1 MDVRMPDGTIIRN
14 VPDGTSQ
21 EEVLETYAAA
31 VQRSRPVVDDSIL
44 DARDARA
51 KNPAPTALDI
61 FRARQRDSPVT
72 RLLEGGKWPTMALGQ
87 KLAHYASPVI
97 GDSPAKFMDELI
109 NSEREDYRKNKV
121 ILGRD
126 PDAWDVAGGVGS
138 AANMAAMIPTRSV
151 GAAGPML
158 PRPILSG
165 APTLPGRMAQGAGI
179 GAISSSLIPVEN
191 SNDFA
196 RDNVAQIALS
206 TLLGGLAAPVVEGA
220 VAGGGRALGWLR
232 DLTRQSQPAGRQ
244 TASSTTT
251 VSATPTAS
259 ARGGGSTF
267 GSVGPDDS
275 ANLSESQNWLANWWR
290 AQGGRMTPG
299 QQSGSRSL
307 QQMEAKLESQ
317 PMTSG
322 PFNTLKDHNQ
332 RILNR
337 ISARA
342 IGENVDS
349 LNFNVL
355 GRVRDRIS
363 NAFRTAADNTR
374 RPLNQDL
381 FIDTVTRLEDEF
393 EGLFPQ
399 NFVLADHP
407 LVRRILNLAAEGNA
421 TNAQL
426 HEIQSRLG
434 KAALN
439 EMTSQNGNRQ
449 IGMALGD
456 VQDLVLDLM
465 GEGLSG
471 TRLAAYNLARQ
482 HWRALMQLTGRLN
495 VINPAT
501 GNVNGGALAALLQ
514 QKDRFGYLFGNNA
527 SDLYNAA
534 RFAQAFK
541 PIVGDS
547 GTATRSMVTSPTDF
561 VLSLP
566 FSATTRAYLSQP
578 SIGALNTATNISR
591 RGFGVEDMLGPVA
604 PVTPAF
610 GLLGPVML
618 PQPNERRP

>member
-1 MDVRMPDGTIIRN
+1 MNVRMPDGTIIKN
-14 VPDGTSQ
+14 VPDGTTQ
-21 EEVLETYAAA
+21 KEVFDTYFSAL
-31 VQRSRPVVDDSIL
+31 QKSRPQVDQSIL
-44 DARDARA
+44 DAKDARA
-51 KNPAPTALDI
+51 KNPAPTPFDI
-61 FRARQRDSPVT
+61 IRARGRDSPVT

-97 GDSPAKFMDELI
+97 GDAPAKFMDELI

-126 PDAWDVAGGVGS
+126 PNAWDVAGGLGA
-138 AANMAAMIPTRSV
+138 AANMTGMIPTRTV
-151 GAAGPML
+151 GSTGPMI
-158 PRPILSG
+158 PRPIFSG
-165 APTLPGRMAQGAGI
+165 APTLPGRMAQGAAI
-179 GAISSSLIPVEN
+179 GGLGSTLIPVEN

-196 RDNVAQIALS
+196 RDNTAQIALS
-206 TLLGGLAAPVVEGA
+206 TVLGGLAPPVVEGA
-220 VAGGGRALGWLR
+220 LAGGGRALNWLR
-232 DLTRQSQPAGRQ
+232 DLTRMTQPAGQQ
-244 TASSTTT
+244 TAATTT
-251 VSATPTAS
+251 TISATPTAT

-267 GSVGPDDS
+267 GHVGPDPS

-290 AQGGRMTPG
+290 SQGGRMTPG

-332 RILNR
+332 RVMNR
-337 ISARA
+337 IAARS
-342 IGENVDS
+342 IGENTDS
-349 LNFNVL
+349 LNFEVL
-355 GRVRDRIS
+355 GRVRDRLSGI
-363 NAFRTAADNTR
+363 FRATANDVR
-374 RPLNQDL
+374 RPVNQDL
-381 FIDTVTRLEDEF
+381 FVDTVSRLENEF
-393 EGLFPQ
+393 EGLLPH
-399 NFVLADHP
+399 NVVLADHP
-407 LVRRILNLAAEGNA
+407 LVRRVLNLAADGSA

-449 IGMALGD
+449 LGMALGD
-456 VQDLVLDLM
+456 VQELVLDLL
-465 GEGLSG
+465 GEGLSR
-471 TRLAAYNLARQ
+471 TQLHAYNVARQ
-482 HWRALMQLTGRLN
+482 QWRSLLQLTGRLN
-495 VINPAT
+495 VINPST

-547 GTATRSMVTSPTDF
+547 GTATRSMINGPTDF

-578 SIGALNTATNISR
+578 SIRAFNSASNIGAN
-591 RGFGVEDMLGPVA
+591 GFGYDGLLS

-610 GLLGPVML
+610 GLLGPAML
-618 PQPNERRP
+618 PQPNEH